1 MAGYLPFLATF
12 KVITHEPEALGAFSL
27 VPTIEHGPVSLH
39 VFFPVD
45 NDEISHDN
53 DDVDLF
59 FTSDFFT
66 VNPGRIGCSRLV
78 TDVTPLV
85 FIPTTDTVY

>member
-1 MAGYLPFLATF
+1 MAGNFAVFATF
-12 KVITHEPEALGAFSL
+12 SRTTHEPEAEGAFSL

-45 NDEISHDN
+45 NDEISQDN
-53 DDVDLF
+53 EEVDLF

-66 VNPGRIGCSRLV
+66 VNPGRTGCSRLA

-85 FIPTTDTVY
+85 FVPTTDTAY